1 MTDASIRD
9 ALDPGAFGVLRD
21 IAEERIRR
29 IESRGAAQGC
39 SLPVRR
45 EVPVVPFLREPRII
59 CEVKRSSP
67 SAGAIARDLDPVVQ
81 ALRYADA
88 GVPSISVLTE
98 EERFSGSL
106 EDLIRIKGARP
117 DRALLRKDFLLTEED
132 LDVSFRAGADAVL
145 LIAALLTPGAIARLY
160 RHAGG
165 VGMAALVEVH
175 DDDDLAKVR
184 PFAPPLVGINARD
197 LKTFAVDPLGPM
209 ALISRIDWPCR
220 VVFESGISHPEH
232 VRVAG
237 EAGFSGVLVGEAVVR
252 HPELLPEL
260 VAGARFLAPAPAA
273 DSGRAADSAPDGR
286 PGTGDGD
293 PKPRPAEAF
302 FWRRIAALRE
312 AKVAGGRGLPAA
324 PAPLVK
330 ICGITNR
337 DDAQA
342 AVDLGADVLGFV
354 FADSPRRATPGLL
367 ETLSDLDVLKVAV
380 VVTEGTPGNRVLP
393 PGVAELLGAGLLDGV
408 QFHGDEGPEECAD
421 LAFPYYRALRVRTPE
436 DLSAAKRYGCPRV
449 LLDHFDPKLAGG
461 TGKQIGAEV
470 LASDSLPRPLWLAGG
485 LSPENVAEAVSR
497 YRPELIDASSRLE
510 STPGRKDPQKL
521 KDFFKEVHHA
531 TLR

>member
-145 LIAALLTPGAIARLY
+145 LIAALLTPEAFGRLY

-165 VGMAALVEVH
+165 VGPAALVEVH

-312 AKVAGGRGLPAA
+312 AKVAGGRRLPAA

-354 FADSPRRATPGLL
+354 FADSPRRATLGLL